1 MNEKELVATWKQ
13 EEGKPFTGWDF
24 SYLNGRWMVEQPPWD
39 YFARAV
45 ELMQRCSS
53 VVDMGTGGGEELL
66 RLKGHWPKKV
76 TATEAYPPNLKLAAK
91 RLRPFARLALITA
104 RPPRVFMRTK
114 KPCVLDLRVFEG
126 WYVLFMVFSY
136 SNWTLPINRE
146 T

>member
-66 RLKGHWPKKV
+66 RLKEHWPKKV
-76 TATEAYPPNLKLAAK
+76 TATESYPPNLALAAE
-91 RLRPFARLALITA
+91 RLCPFGVKVVGVSLNEADLMPFIDGEFEL
-104 RPPRVFMRTK
+104 
-114 KPCVLDLRVFEG
+114 VL
-126 WYVLFMVFSY
+126 
-136 SNWTLPINRE
+136 NRH
-146 T
+146 